1 MNIKP
6 LLGVVMF
13 ITSRY
18 LAGAIEA
25 EAKNRP
31 LPFPSSPKF
40 NISCISLP
48 PESSMK
54 AIIRED
60 FVYYDFMRYKTT
72 NKSEEPKIKITG
84 FSSSCDTFFCSLFA
98 IFTEERNLPTSKP
111 FQIVFRK
118 EESWPILGDRKG
130 PKRANAKKILGEE
143 WKSLTREFPWNCE
156 DLLRKERRFPAAR
169 SVQVLL
175 LNNCKGE

>member
-1 MNIKP
+1 MWS
-6 LLGVVMF
+6 LVRL

-31 LPFPSSPKF
+31 PPSPSSPKF

-72 NKSEEPKIKITG
+72 NESEKPEIKITG

-111 FQIVFRK
+111 FQNCLQKRGVLPHSCKGSERFKKFRPMQK
-118 EESWPILGDRKG
+118 VH
-130 PKRANAKKILGEE
+130 GEE
-143 WKSLTREFPWNCE
+143 WKSLTRAFPWNCE
-156 DLLRKERRFPAAR
+156 DLRRKERRFPAAR

-175 LNNCKGE
+175 

>member
-72 NKSEEPKIKITG
+72 NESEKPEIKITG

-111 FQIVFRK
+111 LQNCRQK
-118 EESWPILGDRKG
+118 RGIL
-130 PKRANAKKILGEE
+130 AH
-143 WKSLTREFPWNCE
+143 S
-156 DLLRKERRFPAAR
+156 
-169 SVQVLL
+169 
-175 LNNCKGE
+175 CKGSEGSKKLKQMQKNTWVNSGSN